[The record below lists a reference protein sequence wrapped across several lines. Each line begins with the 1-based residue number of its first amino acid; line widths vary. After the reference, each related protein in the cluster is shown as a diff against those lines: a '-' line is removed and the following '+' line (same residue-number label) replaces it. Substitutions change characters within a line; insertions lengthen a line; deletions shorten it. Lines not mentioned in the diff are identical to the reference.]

1 MQGEGARIPL
11 DTGVPMLGISIPE
24 LLLGTESSFVPLAHA
39 ETFGKKEVLTK
50 LLSQHQFLDMQSLS
64 AFTEHRPAASAAFR
78 RERQKYA
85 SAGVSERFMKPF
97 TGISVIL
104 FDLVKNQRKQL
115 HP

>member
-11 DTGVPMLGISIPE
+11 DTGVPMLGIGIPE
-24 LLLGTESSFVPLAHA
+24 LLLCTESSFVPLAHA
-39 ETFGKKEVLTK
+39 DVLGKKEVLTK
-50 LLSQHQFLDMQSLS
+50 LLSQHQFLEMQSLS

-85 SAGVSERFMKPF
+85 SAGVSEHFMKPF